1 MQDYYN
7 IISDIASYT
16 NSELIYFFIIL
27 FVFLVVGFIPLYKFM
42 LDRQTE
48 REKQIIDVVKANT
61 AAITA
66 LQTTL
71 NLTLS
76 NMGVMF
82 NANHKP

>member
-1 MQDYYN
+1 MNDYYN
-7 IISDIASYT
+7 IISDIAGYT

-27 FVFLVVGFIPLYKFM
+27 FIFLLVGFIPLCKFL
-42 LDRQTE
+42 LDWQTN
-48 REKQIIDVVKANT
+48 REKQIIDVIKANT

-82 NANHKP
+82 SANKAD

>member
-1 MQDYYN
+1 MNDYYN
-7 IISDIASYT
+7 IFSDIAGYT

-27 FVFLVVGFIPLYKFM
+27 FVFCLVGFIPLCKFI
-42 LDRQTE
+42 LDRQTD
-48 REKQIIDVVKANT
+48 RENKIIDVIKANT